1 MWRERWLE
9 VAGRWVD
16 PVLHAQGTENK
27 KGNAM
32 SDDDEDYELA
42 NLMLLIAKCILAMFV
57 VTAIAGI
64 AGFIWGMS

>member
-1 MWRERWLE
+1 
-9 VAGRWVD
+9 
-16 PVLHAQGTENK
+16 
-27 KGNAM
+27 M

-64 AGFIWGMS
+64 AGLAGFLWGMT